1 MVRVVVDTNVLVS
14 AVVHDGRPRQLVLE
28 LLDKHTIILSRLLLV
43 ELAGVLQRDKFT
55 VDTSQVDRF
64 VSSLVQISKIVPD
77 HTRFT
82 VVLDDTDD
90 DVVLNVAYTGHAD
103 FIVTGDK
110 HLLILKKFKKAR
122 ILTVNGM
129 LEVCSQKN

>member
-14 AVVHDGRPRQLVLE
+14 AIIHDGRPRQLVLE

-43 ELAGVLQRDKFT
+43 ELADVLQRDKFT
-55 VDTSQVDRF
+55 VDISQVDRF

-82 VVLDDTDD
+82 VVLDDADD

-110 HLLILKKFKKAR
+110 HLLILKKFRKTR

-129 LEVCSQKN
+129 LEVLR